1 MKKINP
7 DKLNS
12 SFLENYLKESL
23 DVARAQPKY
32 SKKIIDITDKII
44 GYLNND
50 STIFICGNGGS
61 ASDSQHFAA
70 ELVGRF
76 ENNRQPL
83 PALALTTDTSVV
95 TSIANDFGFEYIFSK
110 QLEALAK
117 NNDILIVLSTSGK
130 SENILNALKT
140 GKQLGMLTV
149 SLTGKNIEEIKKD
162 SDHIIAIPSTRA
174 GIIQQAH
181 ITVLQVIAGLIEICI
196 E

>member
-7 DKLNS
+7 DKLRI

-23 DVARAQPKY
+23 EVAKAQY
-32 SKKIIDITDKII
+32 SYSEKIMDITGITI
-44 GYLNND
+44 EHLNND
-50 STIFICGNGGS
+50 ATIFICGNGGS

-83 PALALTTDTSVV
+83 PALALTTDSSVV
-95 TSIANDFGFEYIFSK
+95 TSIANDFGFEHIFSK

-117 NNDILIVLSTSGK
+117 NKDILIVLSTSGK
-130 SENILNALKT
+130 SQNIINALETARK
-140 GKQLGMLTV
+140 LGMLTI
-149 SLTGKNIEEIKKD
+149 SLVGKNIEEIKKD
-162 SDHIIAIPSTRA
+162 SDHIISIPSIRA
-174 GIIQQAH
+174 GVIQQAH
-181 ITVLQVIAGLIEICI
+181 ITVLQVIAGSIETCI

>member
-7 DKLNS
+7 DNLKS
-12 SFLENYLKESL
+12 TFLENYLIESL
-23 DVARAQPKY
+23 DVAKAQYNY
-32 SKKIIDITDKII
+32 SEKIIDITGKII
-44 GYLNND
+44 SHLNND

-83 PALALTTDTSVV
+83 PALALTTDSSVV
-95 TSIANDFGFEYIFSK
+95 TSVANDFGFEYIFSK

-117 NNDILIVLSTSGK
+117 NNDILIALSTSGK

-140 GKQLGMLTV
+140 GKQLGMLTIT
-149 SLTGKNIEEIKKD
+149 LTGTNTEEVKNN
-162 SDHIIAIPSTRA
+162 SDDIISIPSTRA

-181 ITVLQVIAGLIEICI
+181 ITVLQVIAGLIETCI
-196 E
+196 D

>member
-7 DKLNS
+7 DNLKS
-12 SFLENYLKESL
+12 TFLENYLIESL
-23 DVARAQPKY
+23 DVAKAQYNY
-32 SKKIIDITDKII
+32 SEKIMDITGMTIEH
-44 GYLNND
+44 LNND
-50 STIFICGNGGS
+50 ATIFICGNGGS

-83 PALALTTDTSVV
+83 PALALTTDSSVV

-117 NNDILIVLSTSGK
+117 NNDILIALSTSGK

-140 GKQLGMLTV
+140 GKQLGMLTIT
-149 SLTGKNIEEIKKD
+149 LTGMNTEEVENN
-162 SDHIIAIPSTRA
+162 SDDIISIPSTRA

-181 ITVLQVIAGLIEICI
+181 ITVLQVIAGLIETCI
-196 E
+196 D

>member
-7 DKLNS
+7 DKLRI

-23 DVARAQPKY
+23 EVAKAQY
-32 SKKIIDITDKII
+32 SYSEKIMDITGITI
-44 GYLNND
+44 EHLNND
-50 STIFICGNGGS
+50 ATIFICGNGGS

-83 PALALTTDTSVV
+83 PALALTTDSSVV

-117 NNDILIVLSTSGK
+117 NNDILIALSTSGK

-140 GKQLGMLTV
+140 GKQLGMLTIP
-149 SLTGKNIEEIKKD
+149 LTGTNTEEVKNN
-162 SDHIIAIPSTRA
+162 SDDIISIPSTRA

-181 ITVLQVIAGLIEICI
+181 ITVLQVIAGLIETCI
-196 E
+196 D